1 MKKFMRYLM
10 LQGKR
15 SVRAFPAIFGAT
27 VLLVAGLSVLV
38 LLLFHIDRSEDSKQ
52 KIQIG
57 IVGDVTDSYLE
68 LGIYALQNMDDTRYT
83 VDFYTLTEE
92 EARKRLENGELTAYI
107 RIPEGFVE
115 SVMVAEN
122 KTITY
127 VTASSAVNFGSILMQ
142 ELVDVVS
149 NLLVESQNGIY
160 GMQEFANKYGLPED
174 VFWDATMDMN
184 KRYLEYILYRGNL

>member
-38 LLLFHIDRSEDSKQ
+38 LLLFHIDSSEDSKQ

-92 EARKRLENGELTAYI
+92 E
-107 RIPEGFVE
+107 
-115 SVMVAEN
+115 
-122 KTITY
+122 
-127 VTASSAVNFGSILMQ
+127 
-142 ELVDVVS
+142 
-149 NLLVESQNGIY
+149 
-160 GMQEFANKYGLPED
+160 
-174 VFWDATMDMN
+174 
-184 KRYLEYILYRGNL
+184 